1 MSGPFSLG
9 IDYGTLSVRTV
20 VVDMTDGREVSS
32 AVYEYPHGV
41 MDRALPDGTPLPDG
55 FALAHPQDYLDG
67 LTDTVRRALA
77 ASGVNGGEIIGIG
90 VDATSAS
97 LIPLD
102 ENLAPLC
109 LDQRYACH
117 PHSYIKLWKHHGAE
131 PQAKRL
137 RQTALER
144 GEDWLSLC
152 GGDIRCESLL
162 PKIVETAQKDPEVYD
177 AAAVFVEIG
186 DWLVSHLT
194 GKPVRSL
201 QMAGSNCF
209 YHLEKGYPSE
219 EFLKAAFPHLPPVTR
234 KMTGTLVPVGSSA
247 GGLAPEVAE
256 ALGLPAG
263 ILVSASH
270 IDAHTAALGCG
281 ASQEGDLTA
290 VLGTSACYLLNSASP
305 NGAPGIYSTFWEANA
320 PGWYGLEGGQS
331 AVGDGLAWFVEQCV
345 PAAVT
350 REAAER
356 GLSVHTLLTE
366 KATGLAPGES
376 GLLALDWWNGV
387 RSPLMDP
394 TLRGVVVGL
403 SLHTR
408 PEELYRAFL
417 EAICFGARRIIDCC
431 ETAGHPVKRIFAAG
445 GIAAKNPLMMQLLA
459 DICGRPVRV
468 CASAQT
474 CALGSAILGASAA
487 RPGTFSQLIGQ
498 MASPVVSIYQPQP
511 EAVKVYE
518 DLYRQYLDLSEF
530 LCRPQSPLR
539 QISSLKKDCL

>member
-1 MSGPFSLG
+1 MNGPYSLG

-20 VVDMTDGREVSS
+20 VADIATGQELSS
-32 AVYEYPHGV
+32 AVYHYPHGV
-41 MDRALPDGTPLPDG
+41 MEQSLPDGVPLPAG

-77 ASGVNGGEIIGIG
+77 ESGVAGREIVGIG
-90 VDATSAS
+90 LDATSAS

-102 ENLAPLC
+102 HRDAPLC
-109 LDQRYACH
+109 LNPAYAGH

-137 RQTALER
+137 RQTALDR
-144 GEDWLSLC
+144 GEGWLSLC

-162 PKIVETAQKDPEVYD
+162 PKILETAQEDPEVYD
-177 AAAVFVEIG
+177 AAARLVEIG
-186 DWLVSHLT
+186 DWLVSYLT
-194 GKPVRSL
+194 GRPVRSL

-209 YHLEKGYPSE
+209 YHLEQGYPSE
-219 EFLKAAFPHLPPVTR
+219 EFLQAAFPQLPPVIR
-234 KMTGTLVPVGSSA
+234 KMTGDLAPVGSSA
-247 GGLAPEVAE
+247 GGLADGVAQ
-256 ALGLPAG
+256 ALGLPPG
-263 ILVSASH
+263 IPVSAAH

-281 ASQEGDLTA
+281 AREEGDLTA

-305 NGAPGIYSTFWEANA
+305 HGAPGIYSTFWEANA

-345 PAAVT
+345 PASVT
-350 REAAER
+350 EEAADR
-356 GLSVHTLLTE
+356 GLSVHALLTE
-366 KATGLAPGES
+366 KAALLAPGES

-387 RSPLMDP
+387 RSPLMNP
-394 TLRGVVVGL
+394 TLRGAVVGL

-417 EAICFGARRIIDCC
+417 EAICFGALRIIDCC
-431 ETAGHPVKRIFAAG
+431 EAAGHPVRRIFAAG

-459 DICGRPVRV
+459 DICGRPVQV

-474 CALGSAILGASAA
+474 CALGSAILGAAAA
-487 RPGTFSQLIGQ
+487 RPGDFSALIGR
-498 MASPVVSIYQPQP
+498 MASPVVHIYSPRP
-511 EAVKVYE
+511 EEVRTYRRLYE
-518 DLYRQYLDLSEF
+518 QYLALSDF
-530 LCRPQSPLR
+530 FSRPDSPTGR
-539 QISSLKKDCL
+539 VCAGEK